1 MRNSRLIVFIA
12 CLYSVIISCS
22 STKMDNVI
30 EVVAR
35 DFNFVVADSIPSG
48 WSTFRFNNTGHAEH
62 FFLLNLLPDSISYDT
77 YHKNVTKPFEM
88 VFDSLKA
95 GKSKEDA
102 IGLLINLIPGW
113 YFSDVKQMGG
123 TGIVSMGKST
133 DITLNLPA
141 GTYAMECYIKEQGV
155 FHTALGMIRP
165 IVVTEKVSGTKPP
178 LTNVKLTLSNY
189 TIATEGSF
197 NKGLNSVA
205 VHFEEHPEI
214 GLGNDVH
221 IIKLTDQTD
230 MDEVIDWLDW
240 MNIKGLQSPAP
251 VIFYGGS
258 QEMPVG
264 NTSYFTTTLEPGEYA
279 LIAESSASKGMVK
292 RFTIK

>member
-22 STKMDNVI
+22 STKMDNVV

-48 WSTFRFNNTGHAEH
+48 WTTFRFNNTGHAEH

-88 VFDSLKA
+88 VFDSLKV
-95 GKSKEDA
+95 GLSKEDA
-102 IGLLINLIPGW
+102 IGLLINSIPGW

-123 TGIVSMGKST
+123 TGIVSMGIST

-155 FHTALGMIRP
+155 FHTALGMICP
-165 IVVTEKVSGTKPP
+165 IVVTEKDSETKPP

-189 TIATEGSF
+189 TIETEGSF

-205 VHFEEHPEI
+205 VYFKEHPEI